1 MTNPGTEAPR
11 IRGRSLLTPFED
23 RHDSARPVA
32 RRLSLCSTDGDIR
45 TPSKELRALLTCM
58 PHATAYVAGPGDA
71 NEPSQYASSDTLR
84 RRTQRPGGDLS
95 EPAVLQAAVQD
106 RTFRGEII
114 LFAFNFCSISDAL
127 ALMATLRRA
136 SFEHFLPF
144 TDGRETCLAMQHL
157 AAAGGGLQHASGTQ
171 PHHPSPSSSTAPS
184 PGPAF

>member
-1 MTNPGTEAPR
+1 MTVN
-11 IRGRSLLTPFED
+11 
-23 RHDSARPVA
+23 SAA
-32 RRLSLCSTDGDIR
+32 RVTVTVIS
-45 TPSKELRALLTCM
+45 ALLCM

-71 NEPSQYASSDTLR
+71 KEPSQYASSDTLR

-171 PHHPSPSSSTAPS
+171 QSHHPSPSPSTALCL
-184 PGPAF
+184 GPAFKP

>member
-1 MTNPGTEAPR
+1 MTVTVN
-11 IRGRSLLTPFED
+11 
-23 RHDSARPVA
+23 SAA
-32 RRLSLCSTDGDIR
+32 RVTVTVI
-45 TPSKELRALLTCM
+45 TALLCM

-127 ALMATLRRA
+127 ALRPLT
-136 SFEHFLPF
+136 S
-144 TDGRETCLAMQHL
+144 T
-157 AAAGGGLQHASGTQ
+157 ASGSDTDAAVALGMLLSRVDA
-171 PHHPSPSSSTAPS
+171 SPPRRVYSSPRDAL
-184 PGPAF
+184 AR

>member
-1 MTNPGTEAPR
+1 MGSP
-11 IRGRSLLTPFED
+11 RGRQTSPPARPAGGEA
-23 RHDSARPVA
+23 RDSAA
-32 RRLSLCSTDGDIR
+32 RVTVTVI
-45 TPSKELRALLTCM
+45 TALLCM

-106 RTFRGEII
+106 RAFRGEII

-171 PHHPSPSSSTAPS
+171 QSHHPSPSPSTAPS
-184 PGPAF
+184 LGPAFKP

>member
-1 MTNPGTEAPR
+1 MTVN
-11 IRGRSLLTPFED
+11 
-23 RHDSARPVA
+23 SAA
-32 RRLSLCSTDGDIR
+32 RVTVTVI
-45 TPSKELRALLTCM
+45 TALLCM

-71 NEPSQYASSDTLR
+71 QYASSDTLR

-157 AAAGGGLQHASGTQ
+157 AAAGGGLQHASGTRQ
-171 PHHPSPSSSTAPS
+171 SHHPSPSPSTAPS
-184 PGPAF
+184 LGPAFKP

>member
-1 MTNPGTEAPR
+1 MTVN
-11 IRGRSLLTPFED
+11 
-23 RHDSARPVA
+23 SAA
-32 RRLSLCSTDGDIR
+32 RVTVTVIS
-45 TPSKELRALLTCM
+45 ALLCM

-127 ALMATLRRA
+127 ALMATGWFELSVMSASMALDTTQFCCSKPLRKRKVN
-136 SFEHFLPF
+136 
-144 TDGRETCLAMQHL
+144 
-157 AAAGGGLQHASGTQ
+157 AAQ
-171 PHHPSPSSSTAPS
+171 
-184 PGPAF
+184 